1 MNPTYVTH
9 LETNVKSKR
18 AVSYDFGPCT
28 LVTGLNGTGKSAII
42 DAISLALTGES
53 RSVGLK
59 KQKSLLMR
67 LAPPGPPGAT
77 KRELYAR
84 AKLADGNEARF
95 SLNGNDQEWV
105 SGWAEGGGAASAV
118 IFTDVAR
125 DLLYG
130 DAKALVEAIA
140 RSTNAVIF
148 RDALENE
155 VTRGV
160 LPLFNDIWVNDCGL
174 DNKLERTIGDVE
186 KALHATQAR
195 IKTASALKRT
205 AKTSTAL
212 TAPLNEDEDLELVA
226 AERVLVAL
234 RSGQALEGLRDA
246 LSDMPPYNPEEHAK
260 LSARRVVLENSLSTL
275 RLIGEN
281 AAKDKDSLLCPC
293 CGKHSILRA
302 EIAMRREKLS
312 AALGRV
318 DANSVRFAEAESH
331 HDLYAAVAGF
341 LKRNMTVGD
350 LQARRA
356 ELLRRKESA
365 AAEPVRAAVKAV
377 TEEEISQLDT
387 IEAVCREAIKKAT
400 DQQLGTVERRINRAL
415 PKDIRARIVSEG
427 GYRLELVKGKDELAR
442 DFRAISGAERA
453 LLLSAFA
460 SATIPNGAPPV
471 RLLVVDETWLDPKSM
486 RALLKSLVKVVGTE
500 TGPSQA
506 IVCAVNWKGKAID
519 GWSEIKL
526 DSQEGSDQTVGAEEE

>member
-1 MNPTYVTH
+1 MKPTYVMH

-53 RSVGLK
+53 RSEGLK

-118 IFTDVAR
+118 ILTDVAR
-125 DLLYG
+125 ALLYG

-140 RSTNAVIF
+140 RSTNATIF

-160 LPLFNDIWVNDCGL
+160 LPLFNDIWVNDCKL
-174 DNKLERTIGDVE
+174 DGKLERTISDVE
-186 KALHATQAR
+186 KALRATQQR
-195 IKTASALKRT
+195 IKDASALKRA
-205 AKTSTAL
+205 AKTSTTL
-212 TAPLNEDEDLELVA
+212 TAPLNEDEDRELVA

-234 RSGQALEGLRDA
+234 RSGQTLDGLRDA
-246 LSDMPPYNPEEHAK
+246 LSDMPPYNPEEHTK
-260 LSARRVVLENSLSTL
+260 LLARRVVLENSASTL
-275 RLIGEN
+275 KLIREN
-281 AAKDKDSLLCPC
+281 APKDKAGVVCPC
-293 CGKHSILRA
+293 CGERA
-302 EIAMRREKLS
+302 IKLS
-312 AALGRV
+312 AIAARLEKTAALLGRV
-318 DANSVRFAEAESH
+318 EEDSVRFVEAEAH
-331 HDLYAAVAGF
+331 HDLHAAVSGF
-341 LKRNMTVGD
+341 LKRGLTVGD

-365 AAEPVRAAVKAV
+365 AAEPVRAAVKAI
-377 TEEEISQLDT
+377 TEEDITQLDT

-400 DQQLGTVERRINRAL
+400 DQQLGVVERRINRAL
-415 PKDIRARIVSEG
+415 PKELRARVVSEN
-427 GYRLELVKGKDELAR
+427 GYRLELVKGKDDLAR
-442 DFRAISGAERA
+442 DFRALSGAERA

-460 SATIPNGAPPV
+460 SATIPDGAPPV

-486 RALLKSLVKVVGTE
+486 RALMKSLVKVVGTE

-506 IVCAVNWKGKAID
+506 IVCAVGWKGKAID

-526 DSQEGSDQTVGAEEE
+526 DSQTGNDQASSDEEE